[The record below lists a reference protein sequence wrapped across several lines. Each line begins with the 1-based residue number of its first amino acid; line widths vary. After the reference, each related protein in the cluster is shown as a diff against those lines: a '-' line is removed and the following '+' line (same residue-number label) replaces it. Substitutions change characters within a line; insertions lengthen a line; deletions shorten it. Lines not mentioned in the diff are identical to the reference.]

1 MPDAMVTARMSQSK
15 KNAGNEILRELGYSA
30 SQAINELYDRVLETH
45 AWPLA
50 LTKKSPISSQDL
62 SDALAFVDGISRV
75 SPDDFADMD
84 GSEAKQR
91 RLIEKGRATK
101 KDFE

>member
-50 LTKKSPISSQDL
+50 PSKKASINLRDL
-62 SDALAFVDGISRV
+62 NDALAFVDGIARV
-75 SPDDFADMD
+75 SPDDFIDMSD
-84 GSEAKQR
+84 DEAKQR
-91 RLIEKGRATK
+91 RLIGKGRASK
-101 KDFE
+101 EDFE

>member
-50 LTKKSPISSQDL
+50 PSKKAPINLRDL
-62 SDALAFVDGISRV
+62 NDALAFVDGIARV
-75 SPDDFADMD
+75 SPDDFIDMSD
-84 GSEAKQR
+84 DEAKQR
-91 RLIEKGRATK
+91 RLIGKGRASK
-101 KDFE
+101 EDFE

>member
-45 AWPLA
+45 AWPLESS
-50 LTKKSPISSQDL
+50 KKAPINPQKL
-62 SDALAFVDGISRV
+62 GEALAFIDGIARV
-75 SPDDFADMD
+75 SPNDFVDM
-84 GSEAKQR
+84 SVNEAKQR